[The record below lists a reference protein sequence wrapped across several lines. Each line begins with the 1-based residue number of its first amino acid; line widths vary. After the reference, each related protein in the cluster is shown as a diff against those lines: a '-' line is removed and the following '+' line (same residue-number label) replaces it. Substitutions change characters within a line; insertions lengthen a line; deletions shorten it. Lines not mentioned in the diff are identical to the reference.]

1 MHTVRQ
7 SVTVLSLLVLP
18 VVASG
23 QNVPKQCGELPF
35 TEAVLELHSDLFISD
50 ELAGFRERH
59 NIQQLTP
66 DTERAVV
73 TDRAVCRE
81 VMKAAVAVINE
92 QISPSTRTNR
102 NQIDFAV
109 FQYGPYYLVVTAT
122 KVPRRVDVAVQGYGV
137 NLVFLAATLEFLGW
151 ILG

>member
-1 MHTVRQ
+1 MRTIGK
-7 SVTVLSLLVLP
+7 SVVVLTLLMLP

-23 QNVPKQCGELPF
+23 QNVPKQCGDLPF
-35 TEAVLELHSDLFISD
+35 TEAVLEMHADLFISD

-59 NIQQLTP
+59 NIQQLTS

-81 VMKAAVAVINE
+81 VMKAALAVMNE
-92 QISPSTRTNR
+92 QISPSTRTNL

-109 FQYGPYYLVVTAT
+109 FRYGPYYLVVTAT
-122 KVPRRVDVAVQGYGV
+122 KVPRRVDIAVQGYGT